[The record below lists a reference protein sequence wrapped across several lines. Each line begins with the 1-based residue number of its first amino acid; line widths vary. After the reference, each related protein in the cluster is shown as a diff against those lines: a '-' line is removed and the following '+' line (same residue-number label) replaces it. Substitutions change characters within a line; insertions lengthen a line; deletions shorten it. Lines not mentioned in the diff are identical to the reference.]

1 MNIKIMNNT
10 KYKTVST
17 TVATFGVVMAIVIS
31 WSINNSIS
39 WAIIHGLFGWA
50 YVIYYAIVRN

>member
-1 MNIKIMNNT
+1 MNNT

-17 TVATFGVVMAIVIS
+17 TFATFGVVMAIVIS

-50 YVIYYAIVRN
+50 YVIYHAIVRN